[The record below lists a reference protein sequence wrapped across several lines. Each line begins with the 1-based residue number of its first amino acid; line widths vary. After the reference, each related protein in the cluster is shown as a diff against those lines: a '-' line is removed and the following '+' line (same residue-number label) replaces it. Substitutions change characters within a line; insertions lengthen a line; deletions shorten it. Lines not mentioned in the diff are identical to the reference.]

1 MSAIFLRGRARRVGP
16 SAPGLQSVVL
26 ELIRANVQNR
36 RKQLRNWTNAND
48 RTPLGLNQAVFPGGW
63 KSTTTLPRRAMI
75 TLPRT
80 NLSIF
85 VLRKQSNA
93 SSGLQ
98 TTGSFSLNNVLSN
111 IGM

>member
-1 MSAIFLRGRARRVGP
+1 MGLRG
-16 SAPGLQSVVL
+16 APG
-26 ELIRANVQNR
+26 IH
-36 RKQLRNWTNAND
+36 ND
-48 RTPLGLNQAVFPGGW
+48 DRISQPRWRFTLLKLNHGSFPGGL
-63 KSTTTLPRRAMI
+63 KSIAALPRRATI

-98 TTGSFSLNNVLSN
+98 TTGSFSLKDVLST
-111 IGM
+111 IGMPVRSRKLPINL

>member
-1 MSAIFLRGRARRVGP
+1 MWELRGTPGIHNDDRISRQV
-16 SAPGLQSVVL
+16 APHPPQIESG
-26 ELIRANVQNR
+26 
-36 RKQLRNWTNAND
+36 
-48 RTPLGLNQAVFPGGW
+48 GFPGGL
-63 KSTTTLPRRAMI
+63 KSIAALPRRAMI

-98 TTGSFSLNNVLSN
+98 TTGSFSLKDVLRT
-111 IGM
+111 IGMPVRSRKLSINL